1 MLLVFAGL
9 FNLIKHGGWLLDV
22 ELGLRAPGSFS

>member
-1 MLLVFAGL
+1 MPLVFGGL
-9 FNLIKHGGWLLDV
+9 FNLIKHGGWLLVV